1 MFLLLPLMCV
11 DLYFF
16 FVCVVF
22 YDQEVDIRTFFK
34 DKMADRSPRGFV
46 YPTPPSIRLI
56 FYGRGHEIAPNTG
69 TNATL
74 KVVSKLVT

>member
-1 MFLLLPLMCV
+1 MFPLLPLMCV

-16 FVCVVF
+16 FVCVVL
-22 YDQEVDIRTFFK
+22 YGQEVDIGTFSK
-34 DKMADRSPRGFV
+34 DKMADGSSRGFV

-56 FYGRGHEIAPNTG
+56 FNGRGHEIVPNTG

-74 KVVSKLVT
+74 KVVSKLGT